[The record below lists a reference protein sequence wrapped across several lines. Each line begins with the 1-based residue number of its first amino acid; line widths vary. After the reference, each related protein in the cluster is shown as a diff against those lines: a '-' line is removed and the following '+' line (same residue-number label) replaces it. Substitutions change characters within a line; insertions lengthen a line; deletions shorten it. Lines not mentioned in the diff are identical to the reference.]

1 MSAHDAHDQSA
12 SIPPPPPPPPP
23 PTAYAA
29 APPTN
34 GMATA
39 GLVLGIASI
48 FINTLFVPAI
58 LGVVFSSIGISRA
71 GEHLRAK
78 GFAVGRGAAIAG
90 LICAIA
96 GVLNSLLWKWILLF
110 LI

>member
-1 MSAHDAHDQSA
+1 MSDQDPREA
-12 SIPPPPPPPPP
+12 AGSIPPPPPPP
-23 PTAYAA
+23 TGYASA
-29 APPTN
+29 LPTN

-39 GLVLGIASI
+39 GLVLGIFSI

-58 LGVVFSSIGISRA
+58 LGVIFSSVGISRA
-71 GEHLRAK
+71 GQLARTT
-78 GFAVGRGAAIAG
+78 GYDVGRGAAIAG

-96 GVLNSLLWKWILLF
+96 GMVNSLLWKWALLF